1 VLDVEAQ
8 VYQTNGSAGRKLTL
22 PSVFDTKY
30 NADIVRRALLA
41 EQSLGHQPQG
51 HYLGAGMETSASY
64 TGRLGNYRTQRHIG
78 LPPRPRQRLA
88 KGAMGAVRRIP
99 SSVKGRRAH
108 PHHVEKTI
116 IERINRKE
124 YERALESAVAATADA
139 QLVKQQYRVANAQLP
154 LVVSSDIEKISKTK
168 ELLSVLKSLGI
179 SDDLERSHSPRLAV
193 GSRRKVQRRYFRSSV
208 VILAKDASAVSRA
221 CRNIPGVE
229 ALGVD
234 KLRVSSMAP
243 GAKPRLALWSEAALE
258 AVKDGI
264 ASSVRSFK
272 AIS

>member
-1 VLDVEAQ
+1 MEAQ
-8 VYQTNGSAGRKLTL
+8 VHQTNGSAGRKLAL

-41 EQSLGHQPQG
+41 EQSLGYQPQG
-51 HYLGAGMETSASY
+51 HYVGAGMETSASY

-78 LPPRPRQRLA
+78 RPPRPRQRLA

-108 PHHVEKTI
+108 PHHVEKII

-124 YERALESAVAATADA
+124 YGRALESAVAATADI
-139 QLVKQQYRVANAQLP
+139 QLVKQQYVIADAQLP
-154 LVVSSDIEKISKTK
+154 LVVSSDIENISKTR
-168 ELLSVLKSLGI
+168 ELLKVLKSLGLA
-179 SDDLERSHSPRLAV
+179 DDLERSHDPRLAV
-193 GSRRKVQRRYFRSSV
+193 GSRRKVQRRYFRNSV
-208 VILAKDASAVSRA
+208 VILAKDASKVSKA

-234 KLRVSSMAP
+234 RLRIASIAP
-243 GAKPRLALWSEAALE
+243 GARPRLALWSEAALG
-258 AVKDGI
+258 AVEDGI
-264 ASSVRSFK
+264 ISSVRSFK
-272 AIS
+272 AMS